1 MRQKQQDVPIR
12 LLVLLQTGL
21 TLIALVLL
29 LIFQQRGLADIFLE
43 GRIISLQ
50 LIYGLLASALMIIPV
65 VFYARLWPEE
75 LEKSLK
81 LLLPI
86 CREPLIVLAL
96 ISLLAGLGEELLF
109 RAFLQE
115 LLGIWPASILFM
127 LAHAGFWASKPH
139 TRSRLLFA
147 PFSLLA
153 ALLLGVLYSRVGL
166 ISAIAA
172 HSLYDYFA
180 FWFIKESF

>member
-1 MRQKQQDVPIR
+1 MRQEQQEVPIR
-12 LLVLLQTGL
+12 LLIKLQIGL
-21 TLIALVLL
+21 TLIALALL
-29 LIFQQRGLADIFLE
+29 LIFQQRGLEEIFLE
-43 GRIISLQ
+43 GRIVSLQ
-50 LIYGLLASALMIIPV
+50 VIYGLLASALMIIPV
-65 VFYARLWPEE
+65 IMYARLRPEE
-75 LEKSLK
+75 LKKSLK
-81 LLLPI
+81 LLLPV
-86 CREPLIVLAL
+86 CRKPLMVLAL

-139 TRSRLLFA
+139 TMSRLLFA

-153 ALLLGVLYSRVGL
+153 ALLLGIIYSRIGL

-172 HSLYDYFA
+172 HSFYDYFA
-180 FWFIKESF
+180 FWFIKENF